1 VVAVARG
8 AGSGAGGIGISPAAT
23 LDAMAKTSSR
33 ANTRFLTD
41 FIDLLLKNVVVKPV
55 KWCATKR

>member
-1 VVAVARG
+1 M
-8 AGSGAGGIGISPAAT
+8 GISPAAT
-23 LDAMAKTSSR
+23 LDVMAKTSSR
-33 ANTRFLTD
+33 ANTKFLTD